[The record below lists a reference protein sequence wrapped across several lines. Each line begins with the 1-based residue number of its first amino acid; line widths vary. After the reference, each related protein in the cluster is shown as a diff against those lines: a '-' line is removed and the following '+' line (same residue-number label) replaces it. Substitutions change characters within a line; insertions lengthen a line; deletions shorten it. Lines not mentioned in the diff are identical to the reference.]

1 MSLPA
6 IFFGMILA
14 TIYGSAYHL
23 LRGGGLGRLIFDLL
37 LAWAGFWL
45 GQVLADLFG
54 FHLFRV
60 GQINMAAASIICLL
74 FLIAGNWLRLPGGN
88 DRKR

>member
-14 TIYGSAYHL
+14 TIYGAAYHL

-37 LAWAGFWL
+37 LAWVGFWL
-45 GQVLADLFG
+45 GQFIAEMLG
-54 FHLFRV
+54 IHIFRV
-60 GQINMAAASIICLL
+60 GQINLAAASIISLL
-74 FLIAGNWLRLPGGN
+74 FLIAGNWLRLPAGN
-88 DRKR
+88 TGKQ